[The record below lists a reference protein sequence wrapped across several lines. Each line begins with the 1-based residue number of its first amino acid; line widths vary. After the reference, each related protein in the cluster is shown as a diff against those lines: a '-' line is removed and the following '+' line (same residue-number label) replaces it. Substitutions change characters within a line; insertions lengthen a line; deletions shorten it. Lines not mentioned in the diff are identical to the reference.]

1 MPLYIWIEGF
11 EEALHHMADTAFGN
25 LAPVAL
31 QVLAKGCD
39 VADDLVRRK
48 ILHLLQPVSY
58 LATSSAQFRLGVHRC
73 GQYVV

>member
-1 MPLYIWIEGF
+1 
-11 EEALHHMADTAFGN
+11 
-25 LAPVAL
+25 L